1 MEEKYTKIKEHLI
14 KVLDEAVKLG
24 LQVIPNGGY
33 AAGYDKEKLP
43 SYAVGL
49 YGALSVVDGQEGRQS
64 LGLTFD
70 ETQAI
75 ENGFNGQYEKRNK
88 KQKSKYYPDLEKM
101 GLELA
106 QNISNTRRDGWHS
119 FPVHNTIITGSYVA
133 IEGFLDVSSPKK
145 ASGWFLTPTISSSSI
160 RISGA
165 PILSAS
171 SWGNQVFIGQ
181 DKLSVIDGSTQVP
194 HKDTN
199 PANEIYL
206 ETPSDFHATEP
217 DNFQDNTPF

>member
-106 QNISNTRRDGWHS
+106 QNISNARRDGWHS
-119 FPVHNTIITGSYVA
+119 FPVHNTMTTGSYGSYGA
-133 IEGFLDVSSPKK
+133 IEGFRDASPSPKK
-145 ASGWFLTPTISSSSI
+145 VSGWFLTPTSI

-165 PILSAS
+165 PILIAS
-171 SWGNQVFIGQ
+171 SWENQVFIGQ
-181 DKLSVIDGSTQVP
+181 DKFSVIDGSTQVP

-206 ETPSDFHATEP
+206 DPPSDFHAAEP